1 LHQKRV
7 NPANAGQ
14 RIGSCGILLEMWRI
28 STLLWPAVEW
38 WERQAERRRFR
49 YCVEH
54 KLRSAES
61 LPLQRV
67 SLFARLRS
75 IAALF
80 LLMFV
85 GRA

>member
-1 LHQKRV
+1 
-7 NPANAGQ
+7 
-14 RIGSCGILLEMWRI
+14 MWRI

-38 WERQAERRRFR
+38 WERQAERRRVR

-54 KLRSAES
+54 KLRHSES
-61 LPLQRV
+61 SPTRRV
-67 SLFARLRS
+67 SVFARVRS